1 MISKNITKKKTNE
14 KIEDEL
20 LNFLRENDE
29 FEETSINIAN
39 TIYPRGAIELIKNYE

>member
-29 FEETSINIAN
+29 VEEVSISIAN
-39 TIYPRGAIELIKNYE
+39 AIDPRGAIELIKNYE